1 MTLEST
7 LSFLEGHV
15 TLYYAGIDSDSLP
28 FTEGY
33 RLVRKS
39 ASAQISYLKTL
50 ALVADYI
57 VVPPSFYFFW
67 ADTHHDQTLFR
78 LLLELYKAGIVV
90 SPIYTTMNLGTDFLD
105 QKTLQGSSFDRLL
118 IQKNKDILVTFFRE
132 MPVIHRDV
140 RRQSGGYRDLFSRE
154 LTLLPAAP
162 NLRLEIESF
171 VLAPKQSDIL
181 LSREQLHAFL
191 AGKYHAAQM
200 SRKDFRQCFYA
211 TNRAYYQQGAFTY
224 DAAISLL
231 GAERYSILGEE
242 AFRSPCGVLIAY
254 DPLVV
259 LGILEH
265 FGVTRELIARLS
277 TEDLLTIRKTAAFCA
292 FRDAYHQFAITLQEI
307 AIQTRHLSK
316 SVVVAAKHS
325 IQTEA
330 LSWFFRED
338 RLYSNRQRVWN
349 IGEMTLFAVALGIT
363 GFLVIP
369 LIGALLGALPIL
381 VYSFRLTPR
390 LSDFVISRLSER
402 QLPFCVFVRELQGI
416 VDRIKTQQQGAGD
429 VLPSCP

>member
-28 FTEGY
+28 FLEGY

-39 ASAQISYLKTL
+39 ASAQIAYMKAL

-67 ADTHHDQTLFR
+67 ADSHRDQRFFC

-105 QKTLQGSSFDRLL
+105 QKTSQGSSTDRLL
-118 IQKNKDILVTFFRE
+118 IRNNQDLLVPFFRE
-132 MPVIHRDV
+132 MPVLHRNV
-140 RRQSGGYRDLFSRE
+140 RRQSAGYRDLFSRE
-154 LTLLPAAP
+154 LDLLPGASNFRP
-162 NLRLEIESF
+162 VIESF
-171 VLAPKQSDIL
+171 VLTSKHGDIL

-191 AGKYHAAQM
+191 ASKYQGGRI
-200 SRKDFRQCFYA
+200 SRKDFRRYFYA
-211 TNRAYYQQGAFTY
+211 ANRAYYQQGAFTY

-231 GAERYSILGEE
+231 GAERYSILGEKM
-242 AFRSPCGVLIAY
+242 FRSPCGVLIAY
-254 DPLVV
+254 DPFVV

-265 FGVTRELIARLS
+265 LGMPRELIVRLS
-277 TEDLLTIRKTAAFCA
+277 TEDLLTIRETRAFSA

-307 AIQTRHLSK
+307 STQTRRLSN

-330 LSWFFRED
+330 LSRFFRED
-338 RLYSNRQRVWN
+338 RLYSERQRVWN
-349 IGEMTLFAVALGIT
+349 IGEMTFFALALGVT
-363 GFLVIP
+363 GFFVIP
-369 LIGALLGALPIL
+369 LIGALLGVVPIL
-381 VYSFRLTPR
+381 SYSFRWTPR
-390 LSDFVISRLSER
+390 LSDVVISRLSEK
-402 QLPFCVFVRELQGI
+402 QLPFSVFVRELRNAM
-416 VDRIKTQQQGAGD
+416 DRIKTQQQGVGD
-429 VLPSCP
+429 ALPARA